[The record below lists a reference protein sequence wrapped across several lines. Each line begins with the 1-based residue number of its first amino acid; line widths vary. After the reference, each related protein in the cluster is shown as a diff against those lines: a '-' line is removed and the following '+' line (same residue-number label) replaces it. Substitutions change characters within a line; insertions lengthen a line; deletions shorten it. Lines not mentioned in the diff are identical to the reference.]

1 MKKLDRGHVPG
12 VSRPRFFVM
21 GVGQREALTLSTLEV
36 FAGMCGK
43 PRGTPKAVKDRR
55 WRRLRRLNHGVFR
68 LPTQMVKMFITEG
81 GHR

>member
-1 MKKLDRGHVPG
+1 MKKLDRGRVPG

-21 GVGQREALTLSTLEV
+21 GVGQREVLTLSTLEV

-55 WRRLRRLNHGVFR
+55 WR
-68 LPTQMVKMFITEG
+68 
-81 GHR
+81 